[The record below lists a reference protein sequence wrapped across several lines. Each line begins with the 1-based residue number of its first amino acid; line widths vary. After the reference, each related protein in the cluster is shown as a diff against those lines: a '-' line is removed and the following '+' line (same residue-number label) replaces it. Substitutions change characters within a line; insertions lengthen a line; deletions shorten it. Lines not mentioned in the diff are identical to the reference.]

1 MNDIGI
7 REQIKTLRKTLN
19 LTQAEFG
26 QKLGVSA
33 GVIANI
39 ELDRA
44 RINPVLLQH
53 MCDVFAVNKEWLET
67 GQGEMFKDFNEDV
80 KFEILCSEIAQ
91 SDDIMLKNAMRLYWS
106 LSDKKKKAVC
116 DFVKSLQPP
125 EK

>member
-7 REQIKTLRKTLN
+7 RKQIKLLRKTLN

-26 QKLGVSA
+26 QKLGVSG

-53 MCDVFAVNKEWLET
+53 ICDVFAVNKEWLEN
-67 GQGEMFKDFNEDV
+67 GQGEMFKDFSEDV
-80 KFEILCSEIAQ
+80 KFEILCTEIAQ
-91 SDDIMLKNAMRLYWS
+91 SDDTMLKNAMRVYWS
-106 LSDKKKKAVC
+106 LSDEHKKVVW

-125 EK
+125 EQ